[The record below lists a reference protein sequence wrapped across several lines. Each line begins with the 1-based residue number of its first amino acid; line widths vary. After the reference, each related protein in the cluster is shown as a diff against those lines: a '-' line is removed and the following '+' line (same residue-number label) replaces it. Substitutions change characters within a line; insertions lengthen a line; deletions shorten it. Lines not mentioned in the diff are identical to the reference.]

1 MLFGGKSLN
10 ADMQIWEAQIKGP
23 RSETKK
29 PIIVFK
35 NYCYYN
41 IYNNNLNKQK
51 LNYLLY

>member
-23 RSETKK
+23 RSETMK

-35 NYCYYN
+35 IYYNFN